1 MDDYQGGYGL
11 KLLNI
16 DMKAIYSKM
25 IFMHTNW
32 PSIKVFDEMDEDVPI
47 IRCVMPNGNSIYY
60 LRNNPGMLM
69 TLMDELENPKAPVRK
84 AMDFENHRLENE
96 ELMEWVYVVLKISEM
111 LNVNCPQVAFLQGE
125 DAFNF
130 AGEGLLVL
138 PDKKPEGLLNII
150 EQFICI
156 AHELRH
162 EWQHKNHPEWNEGYI
177 QPETEEE
184 MLAYFKHP
192 AEVDAEAFA
201 RKLANEV
208 FDLNLHG
215 RDLFNTP
222 DYPAIDLLI
231 NRANEIDLGE
241 FDKDIFSMF
250 IEKVDADFM

>member
-1 MDDYQGGYGL
+1 M
-11 KLLNI
+11 KLSNI
-16 DMKAIYSKM
+16 DMNDIYNEM
-25 IFMHTNW
+25 IFMHMNW

-60 LRNNPGMLM
+60 LRNTPGMLV

-96 ELMEWVYVVLKISEM
+96 ELMEWVYIVLVISEM
-111 LNVNCPQVAFLQGE
+111 LNVNCPQVAFWQEE
-125 DAFNF
+125 DAGNF
-130 AGEGLLVL
+130 VGEGFLFL

-150 EQFICI
+150 EQFVCI

-162 EWQHKNHPEWNEGYI
+162 EWQLKNHPEWREGYI
-177 QPETEEE
+177 HPETEEE
-184 MLAYFKHP
+184 MLTYLRHP
-192 AEVDAEAFA
+192 TEVDAEAFA

-208 FDLNLHG
+208 FDLNLHD

-231 NRANEIDLGE
+231 NRADEIDLGE
-241 FDKDIFSMF
+241 FDKDIFSGL